1 LTIGNQFERQHMS
14 LDPELQRVLQA
25 IPSDFPLPVD
35 WDAVRQASKAMEPM
49 LVGAGGLAPVKSVEE
64 HRFDGPAGPID
75 LRVYR
80 PHVVPAMTVI
90 HFHGG
95 GWALGDLDSSD
106 HTVRK
111 ICRSLGTIVVSCTY
125 RRSPENPFPA
135 AYDDALA
142 QAKWVLSHVD
152 ELGGDAE
159 RVVIVGD
166 SAGGNLSAA
175 VTIALRDERR
185 LAIAALKQPLPAL
198 RAQLLLYPGVDLR
211 VAARKSPSFL
221 ADLDPTLPAPMIDE
235 CISAYIRGDYLAD
248 WRASPLAAEDLS
260 CLPPAV
266 VVVLT
271 VDPLHDQGA
280 EYAARLKEAGVACE
294 LIEFPHLTHGFCHIG
309 ALVPAA
315 AAAFEEVLTRFG
327 QFADIGNGTK

>member
-1 LTIGNQFERQHMS
+1 MS

-25 IPSDFPLPVD
+25 IPSDFPLPID

-49 LVGAGGLAPVKSVEE
+49 LVGAGGLTPVKSVEE
-64 HRFDGPAGPID
+64 HRFDGPGGPIE
-75 LRVYR
+75 LRIYR
-80 PHVVPAMTVI
+80 PDVVPFMTVV

-111 ICRSLGTIVVSCTY
+111 ICRALGAIVVSCTY

-142 QAKWVLSHVD
+142 QTRWVLSHID
-152 ELGGDAE
+152 ELGGDPQ
-159 RVVIVGD
+159 RVVIAGD
-166 SAGGNLSAA
+166 SAGGNLTAA

-185 LAIAALKQPLPAL
+185 QAIAALTQPLPAL

-211 VAARKSPSFL
+211 PAARRSPSFL

-235 CISAYIRGDYLAD
+235 CIKAYVGGDQLGD
-248 WRASPLAAEDLS
+248 WRASPLAADDLS
-260 CLPPAV
+260 GLPPAM

-280 EYAARLKEAGVACE
+280 DYAARLAEAGVACE
-294 LIEFPHLTHGFCHIG
+294 FIEFPHLTHGFCHIG

-315 AAAFEEVLTRFG
+315 AAAFDEVLVRFG
-327 QFADIGNGTK
+327 RFADIGNGPA